1 MAHSF
6 LAAAQERRLCSRQ
19 GCYLV
24 QFQAS
29 SSRQLARLPL
39 AVVAAYRVLV
49 CFESQTV
56 SLPPTMALWLLNVV
70 EPMWPLGG
78 SQPASTRILVELVRA
93 SSVYGML
100 ESVVVRMDHAA
111 QVRHVGNRDKALQP

>member
-1 MAHSF
+1 MEVPSPESTWPTEGNISMRGRPVLAARHYAQRQACTAGAAHSF
-6 LAAAQERRLCSRQ
+6 LAAAQERRLRSRQ

-49 CFESQTV
+49 CFESQAV
-56 SLPPTMALWLLNVV
+56 SLPPTMALRLLNVV
-70 EPMWPLGG
+70 GPM
-78 SQPASTRILVELVRA
+78 
-93 SSVYGML
+93 
-100 ESVVVRMDHAA
+100 
-111 QVRHVGNRDKALQP
+111 